1 MTHVMCSS
9 LQQTSPPEPSSKCIV
24 WLCKELGLTYTL
36 KTYNRSPLLALPEFK
51 AIHPQGSA
59 PTIQDSN
66 GDRTITLAESGACVK
81 YICCKH
87 AGGKLLLNPEHP
99 GYVDFL
105 YWFHRSNGTLVPAAS
120 GIMITKIAGV
130 DESNQMASFMKMR
143 LNKSLKL
150 LDDRLKDNK
159 WLAGEEFTA
168 ADLMVGFLLTTLRYF
183 SPFSLE
189 EFPNIV
195 RYLGRIG
202 KREAYRRAMKKGNP
216 ELELVLGANLP
227 EKTLI

>member
-1 MTHVMCSS
+1 MILIVHYLRISQS
-9 LQQTSPPEPSSKCIV
+9 ERIV
-24 WLCKELGLTYTL
+24 WLCEELGLTYTL
-36 KTYNRSPLLALPEFK
+36 KTYDRLPLLAPPEFK

-59 PTIQDSN
+59 PTIQDS
-66 GDRTITLAESGACVK
+66 DSDKTITLAESGACVE

-87 AGGKLLLNPEHP
+87 AGGKLLLNPEHLS
-99 GYVDFL
+99 YVDFL
-105 YWFHRSNGTLVPAAS
+105 YWFHWSNGTLVPGAS
-120 GIMITKIAGV
+120 GIMMAKFAGV
-130 DESNQMASFMKMR
+130 DESNQMVSFTKMR

-168 ADLMVGFLLTTLRYF
+168 ADLMMGFLLTTMRYF

-202 KREAYRRAMKKGNP
+202 KREAYQRAMKKGNP
-216 ELELVLGANLP
+216 ELELVLGANPP